1 MARGPNG
8 AVLVTG
14 ASTGIGRATA
24 LELVRRGHRVFAGV
38 RKRADGEALKEAA
51 EGELVPV
58 NLDVAKERSI
68 AAARRKV
75 QRAVG
80 GDGLQALVNN
90 AGVADAGPIEHV
102 PVEDFRSVIEVNLVG
117 QYAVTQAFLPL
128 IRRGAGRVVFLSS
141 IGGLVASPFMAA
153 YSASK
158 FGVEAL
164 ADSLRREVRPWGI
177 DVVVVEP
184 GSIAT
189 PIWER
194 GARTVDSR
202 KPSREATRM
211 YGKQVEAMREGLIAT
226 GESGIEPDR
235 VAKVIVRALRARRP
249 RTRYLVG
256 ADAKWGRRLSRI
268 TSDRLFDRMIRRSY
282 ALPDDAPPAR

>member
-1 MARGPNG
+1 MGKEKG

-24 LELVRRGHRVFAGV
+24 LELARRGHGVFAGV
-38 RKRADGEALKEAA
+38 RKRADGESLRRDV
-51 EGELVPV
+51 EGGLVPV
-58 NLDVAKERSI
+58 NLDVTKEGSI
-68 AAARRKV
+68 ANARRKV

-80 GDGLQALVNN
+80 GDGLAALINN
-90 AGVADAGPIEHV
+90 AGVGDAGPIEHV
-102 PVEDFRSVIEVNLVG
+102 PVEDFRKVIEVNLIG

-128 IRRGAGRVVFLSS
+128 IRRGGGRVVFVSS
-141 IGGLVASPFMAA
+141 IGGLVASPFMSA

-177 DVVVVEP
+177 DVVVIEP

-194 GARTVDSR
+194 GASTFDAR
-202 KPSREATRM
+202 KPARDQKRM
-211 YGKQVEAMREGLIAT
+211 YGKQLEAMRAGLIAT
-226 GESGIEPDR
+226 GEAGIEPEK
-235 VAKVIVRALRARRP
+235 VAKVIARALRARRP

-256 ADAKWGRRLSRI
+256 PDAKIGRRMKGIATDRVL
-268 TSDRLFDRMIRRSY
+268 DRLVRRNY
-282 ALPDDAPPAR
+282 ELPDEAPPAR